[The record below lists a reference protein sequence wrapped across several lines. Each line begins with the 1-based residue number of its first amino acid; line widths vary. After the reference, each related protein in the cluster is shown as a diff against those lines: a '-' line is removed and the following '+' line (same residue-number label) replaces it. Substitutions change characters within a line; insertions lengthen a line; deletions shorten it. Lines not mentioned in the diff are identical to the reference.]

1 MSMRWPPRCIESPAS
16 EAPMGVDAPSS
27 GFGFAPTSGVQS
39 ASPQGGATSRW
50 NLDSVVAELRLSREV
65 THNIRPKGRFRR
77 PPSREAIAAIVEG
90 LAASL
95 FPAHYGGPE
104 LAIESLD
111 YFVGATL
118 NQALARL
125 VEQVRLSLSF
135 AAEDEPDEAALA
147 TRAQSV
153 VRAFAA
159 ALPAIRG
166 LLVHDL
172 RAAYT
177 GDPAAAGYPEILL
190 GYPGMTAILHYRL
203 ARALHNLAA
212 PVLARLISEIAHSR
226 TGIDIHPGA
235 QIGAG
240 FFIDHGTGVVVGAT
254 AIIGERVRIYQA
266 VTLGARRLPADETG
280 ALVKGAPRHPIIE
293 DDVVIYAGAT
303 ILGRI
308 TIGRGS
314 TIGGNVWLTH
324 DVAPG
329 SQITQADARNN
340 ESWNDRPVAAARE
353 PSE

>member
-1 MSMRWPPRCIESPAS
+1 
-16 EAPMGVDAPSS
+16 MGVDAKSS
-27 GFGFAPTSGVQS
+27 GFGLAAQPEPGDEPAPPLAG
-39 ASPQGGATSRW
+39 ASSRW
-50 NLDSVVAELRLSREV
+50 RLDSVVAELRMSREV

-104 LAIESLD
+104 LAVESLD

-125 VEQVRLSLSF
+125 VEQIRLSLSF
-135 AAEDEPDEAALA
+135 ASQHEPDESELA
-147 TRAQSV
+147 SRSQTIARD
-153 VRAFAA
+153 FAA

-166 LLVHDL
+166 LLVNDL
-172 RAAYT
+172 RAAFT
-177 GDPAAAGYPEILL
+177 GDPAAAGFPEILL

-203 ARALHNLAA
+203 AHALHELGA
-212 PVLARLISEIAHSR
+212 PLLARLVSEIAHSR

-235 QIGAG
+235 EIGAS
-240 FFIDHGTGVVVGAT
+240 FFIDHGTGVVIGAT
-254 AIIGERVRIYQA
+254 AVIGERVRIYQA
-266 VTLGARRLPADETG
+266 VTLGARHFPADENG

-308 TIGRGS
+308 VIGRGS

-324 DVAPG
+324 GVAAG
-329 SQITQADARNN
+329 SQITQADAR
-340 ESWNDRPVAAARE
+340 SSGKAQ
-353 PSE
+353 

>member
-1 MSMRWPPRCIESPAS
+1 MSDQVEMRGGASQRGLNGGDAKPP
-16 EAPMGVDAPSS
+16 
-27 GFGFAPTSGVQS
+27 GFGLAIQPAPDEGS
-39 ASPQGGATSRW
+39 ASPLPGAPSRW
-50 NLDSVVAELRLSREV
+50 RLDSVVAELRMSREV

-135 AAEDEPDEAALA
+135 ASESEPDEGELAA
-147 TRAQSV
+147 RAQAMT
-153 VRAFAA
+153 RDFAA

-166 LLVHDL
+166 LLVNDL
-172 RAAYT
+172 RAAFA
-177 GDPAAAGYPEILL
+177 GDPAAAGFPEILL

-203 ARALHNLAA
+203 AHALHELGALL
-212 PVLARLISEIAHSR
+212 LARLVSEIAHSR

-235 QIGAG
+235 EIGAS
-240 FFIDHGTGVVVGAT
+240 FFIDHGTGVVIGAT
-254 AIIGERVRIYQA
+254 AVIGERVRIYQA
-266 VTLGARRLPADETG
+266 VTLGARHFPADENG
-280 ALVKGAPRHPIIE
+280 ALVKGAKRHPIVE

-303 ILGRI
+303 ILGRVV
-308 TIGRGS
+308 IGRGS

-324 DVAPG
+324 GVAPG
-329 SQITQADARNN
+329 SQVTQAHARSNGKA
-340 ESWNDRPVAAARE
+340 E
-353 PSE
+353 

>member
-1 MSMRWPPRCIESPAS
+1 
-16 EAPMGVDAPSS
+16 MGVDAKSS
-27 GFGFAPTSGVQS
+27 GFGLTAQPEPDDEPAPPLAG
-39 ASPQGGATSRW
+39 ASSRW
-50 NLDSVVAELRLSREV
+50 RLDSVVAELRMSREV

-77 PPSREAIAAIVEG
+77 PPSREAIAEIVEG

-104 LAIESLD
+104 LAVESLD

-125 VEQVRLSLSF
+125 VEQIRLSLSF
-135 AAEDEPDEAALA
+135 ASQHEPDESELA
-147 TRAQSV
+147 SRSQTIARD
-153 VRAFAA
+153 FAA

-166 LLVHDL
+166 LLVNDL
-172 RAAYT
+172 RAAFT
-177 GDPAAAGYPEILL
+177 GDPAAAGFPEILL

-203 ARALHNLAA
+203 AHALHELGA
-212 PVLARLISEIAHSR
+212 PLLARLVSEIAHSR

-235 QIGAG
+235 EIGAS
-240 FFIDHGTGVVVGAT
+240 FFIDHGTGVVIGAT
-254 AIIGERVRIYQA
+254 AVIGERVRIYQA
-266 VTLGARRLPADETG
+266 VTLGARHFPADENG

-308 TIGRGS
+308 VIGRGS

-324 DVAPG
+324 GVAAG
-329 SQITQADARNN
+329 SQITQADAR
-340 ESWNDRPVAAARE
+340 SSGKAQ
-353 PSE
+353 